1 MGTSLDRFTFIDED
15 QPKGWA
21 LLEYDTDGSVCDTH
35 MQVDARRFATLAPGD
50 DPERF
55 EPGTLV
61 RVVCG
66 DGTAAGDVNRE
77 RIADAGLVLV
87 GVSVDHVDR
96 DLGPYAGSAPA
107 EPVLS
112 PGGLLEEWCEAE
124 GLEGDDMYA
133 VLDKANALL
142 GWQ

>member
-1 MGTSLDRFTFIDED
+1 MSGVNLHAVETGPAGPLRGGGELVDDGCD
-15 QPKGWA
+15 VVCVH
-21 LLEYDTDGSVCDTH
+21 LEIAGR
-35 MQVDARRFATLAPGD
+35 AAAK
-50 DPERF
+50 
-55 EPGTLV
+55 PGTLV

-66 DGTAAGDVNRE
+66 DGATAGDVNRE

-87 GVSVDHVDR
+87 GVNVAHVDR
-96 DLGPYAGSAPA
+96 DLEPYAGSALA

-133 VLDKANALL
+133 VLDKANVLL